1 MRRIEKTIDL
11 SRFIRGRHSIVSCCV
26 IHIILFVAFVISVVL
41 IAASFYILYIHIHV
55 IKTHSENHAIEIA
68 FWLDI
73 SIFRDISL
81 VAKIQGYN
89 IGILI
94 VNRSADLYF
103 SLEMLLYYF
112 QELSRVWVRSVRDEI
127 RAKGPN
133 INVKNGDIKKLER
146 LKNYPSFYMT
156 ISRESYRDKS
166 KYVLKG
172 KIRRFWWSNSLV
184 HRKSSIIFEI
194 TVIQNFWD
202 FHFNASQL
210 LISPRHKLAF
220 EYNSFDTELDRTS
233 VTDHHQRILTF
244 DSMARYRKCRS
255 IHPHRGGVFDERR
268 GCRSGRGSQWEQQR
282 HCLGKRW

>member
-11 SRFIRGRHSIVSCCV
+11 SRFIRGRHSIVSYCV

-41 IAASFYILYIHIHV
+41 IAASFYIPYIHIHV
-55 IKTHSENHAIEIA
+55 IKKHSENHAIEIA

-127 RAKGPN
+127 RARGPN
-133 INVKNGDIKKLER
+133 INVKDGDIKR

-172 KIRRFWWSNSLV
+172 KIRRF
-184 HRKSSIIFEI
+184 
-194 TVIQNFWD
+194 
-202 FHFNASQL
+202 
-210 LISPRHKLAF
+210 
-220 EYNSFDTELDRTS
+220 
-233 VTDHHQRILTF
+233 
-244 DSMARYRKCRS
+244 
-255 IHPHRGGVFDERR
+255 
-268 GCRSGRGSQWEQQR
+268 
-282 HCLGKRW
+282 